1 MDTEKH
7 GKYWTAYYDP
17 DTKRFFAR
25 IMSISRE
32 GLEQYDYE
40 ITQDIFARLGSFAD
54 DLENEHLIRTGTM
67 AYSFEDT
74 MYGTLG
80 PERTI
85 WDEDAHE
92 TMNRHDRKKRKQGK
106 KKEK

>member
-1 MDTEKH
+1 METEKH

-17 DTKRFFAR
+17 DTKRCFAR

-40 ITQDIFARLGSFAD
+40 ITPDIFARLGSFAD
-54 DLENEHLIRTGTM
+54 DAENESLIRTGTM

-74 MYGTLG
+74 MYGTPG
-80 PERTI
+80 PERTV
-85 WDEDAHE
+85 WDDDAHE
-92 TMNRHDRKKRKQGK
+92 AMNRYDRKKRKK
-106 KKEK
+106 KSKK